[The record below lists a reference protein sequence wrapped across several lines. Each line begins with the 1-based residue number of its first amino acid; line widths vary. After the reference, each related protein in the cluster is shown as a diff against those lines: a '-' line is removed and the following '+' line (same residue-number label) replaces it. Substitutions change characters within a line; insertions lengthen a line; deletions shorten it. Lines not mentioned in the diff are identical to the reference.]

1 MPGSARKRHR
11 LSPAHGRT
19 DSQSGTAAPP
29 PRFVADAML
38 GSLARKLRIFGFDTL
53 YFSEGIDAE
62 LLTVS
67 RRGRR
72 VLLTADKG
80 LFARAQNLSTR
91 AILVE
96 GKTDR
101 ARLISVMRMAELG
114 AVPSS
119 VRSRKS
125 RCAACN
131 GELERLSTGDAAQAM
146 IPSKV
151 LSRHRLFYR
160 CESCSRIYWRGGHWG
175 RLRRL
180 LYSLK
185 AEGSKGGALE
195 STEWSGH

>member
-1 MPGSARKRHR
+1 
-11 LSPAHGRT
+11 
-19 DSQSGTAAPP
+19 
-29 PRFVADAML
+29 ML

-53 YFSEGIDAE
+53 YSSGGSDTE
-62 LLTVS
+62 LLAAS

-72 VLLTADKG
+72 VLLTADRG
-80 LFARAQNLSTR
+80 LFARALSLSTR

-101 ARLISVMRMAELG
+101 ARLISVVRKAGLG
-114 AVPSS
+114 AVSLG

-131 GELERLSTGDAAQAM
+131 GELERLTTGAAAQAM
-146 IPSKV
+146 IPRKV

-160 CESCSRIYWRGGHWG
+160 CESCSRVYWRGGHWG

-185 AEGSKGGALE
+185 AEGSEGGALE
-195 STEWSGH
+195 PPERSGH